1 VHRMK
6 CVEAYLKKYYS
17 SAGMGTAT
25 SAIVRNWRPSKTF
38 LDWDKIE
45 RDPET
50 IVFFD
55 DFKQ

>member
-1 VHRMK
+1 MK